1 MDSVATQMEGIDSR
15 MKSEIQARQ
24 EVQGGMNRI
33 QSQLDHLART
43 LTYPSQSI
51 SSPTITAAPS
61 APNINAG
68 VAASQN
74 IAGPGNFIPQSN
86 PQTLPPAYIPAM
98 QFPANPQFNPHVQLT
113 WLMKEFQSLQ
123 EKYAVSER
131 NINDIY
137 DDVERIKSDLNNRDQ
152 YDRRN
157 NAITHG
163 LKDVPIMPVRPKLE
177 DQKKFTA
184 YVVNKLNELFPDI
197 EGGDLCS

>member
-1 MDSVATQMEGIDSR
+1 MDNIATQMEGIDSR

-43 LTYPSQSI
+43 LPYSQSI

-61 APNINAG
+61 AHNIHAGTNAP
-68 VAASQN
+68 QN
-74 IAGPGNFIPQSN
+74 IANPGNFIAQPN

-98 QFPANPQFNPHVQLT
+98 QFPANPQFNAHVQLT

-123 EKYAVSER
+123 EKYAASER
-131 NINDIY
+131 NINDMY
-137 DDVERIKSDLNNRDQ
+137 DDIERMKIDLNNRDQ

-157 NAITHG
+157 TLIG
-163 LKDVPIMPVRPKLE
+163 RLKDVPIMPARPKHE
-177 DQKKFTA
+177 DKKKIH
-184 YVVNKLNELFPDI
+184 YI
-197 EGGDLCS
+197 CSK